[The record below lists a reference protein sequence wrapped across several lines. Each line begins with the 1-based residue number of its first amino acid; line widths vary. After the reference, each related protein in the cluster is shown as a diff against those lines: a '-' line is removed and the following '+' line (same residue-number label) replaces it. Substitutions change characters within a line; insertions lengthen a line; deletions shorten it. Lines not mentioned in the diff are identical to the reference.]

1 MWFINGRVESFPL
14 TDMRYINGWVD
25 SFVLRRK
32 ARDFFR
38 ILTERMERMKKTG
51 FYIIKDRFFE
61 DMPDPYLKGNKEA
74 IDHIIIVLRIMLQ
87 EFIG

>member
-1 MWFINGRVESFPL
+1 MKKTV
-14 TDMRYINGWVD
+14 
-25 SFVLRRK
+25 
-32 ARDFFR
+32 
-38 ILTERMERMKKTG
+38 LTERMERMKKTG